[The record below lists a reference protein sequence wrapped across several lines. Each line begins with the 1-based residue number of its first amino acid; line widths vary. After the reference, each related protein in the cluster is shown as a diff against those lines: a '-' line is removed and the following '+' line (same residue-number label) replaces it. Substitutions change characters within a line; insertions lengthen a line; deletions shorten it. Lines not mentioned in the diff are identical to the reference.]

1 MINTLKRVLFWNYG
15 RSTWQYDVLCLLI
28 LAFIFL
34 TPRHWFG
41 SSELR
46 SLSSHPNTAS
56 TVLIVADPAA
66 ELELSREE
74 AKRRV
79 QGIVK
84 RPVTVNNLRAQRDEN
99 GRIVAFE
106 VDIQ

>member
-1 MINTLKRVLFWNYG
+1 MIDSLKRILFWNYG

-34 TPRHWFG
+34 TPYHWFG

-46 SLSSHPNTAS
+46 ALSSHPTTGS

-66 ELELSREE
+66 EIEISRED

-79 QGIVK
+79 QMVVK
-84 RPVTVNNLRAQRDEN
+84 RPVIVNNLRAQRDEN